1 VEVTANTEQAEAA
14 LDQVAEKVQE
24 TTESTSALGEAAT
37 GALGG
42 MGGLGGA
49 AGGAASGLGATAAAG
64 AGAAA
69 GLFAFAQSA
78 IDAESAG
85 QRFELIAGSLGPEL
99 QTIDVGGLSGDIGD
113 LALQLGSSDEA
124 MLNATASFVTFGEST
139 GASRDEIVQASNDI
153 NALALRAVALNPSL
167 GDAGAVADRM
177 TNALARGG
185 RATTQFGIGLTSA
198 EINARAMADTG
209 KQNAAEL
216 TQFEKAAAGA
226 AIATERLGESMG
238 TDFAAGSQNARTEW
252 NRMTESLGEASEQV
266 GSTMLPAIENITE
279 AVTELATG
287 IANLDLGSALAG
299 LWDIS
304 GPGLFVNGITDAW
317 SAVTGMGNASMQAA
331 GNVTA
336 LPSSLIAAADSTD
349 SFTAAADAA
358 SAAVGGLDARIQGY
372 LTGIFNVPEAE
383 RALRDS
389 FTSLADTLGQ
399 SGRSADDVAV
409 SLQGIVERAAAL
421 GAATGN
427 MTGAVDV
434 AVFGLAGLQAQ
445 GKLSAAQV
453 AEVTSQLES
462 LPGNTEGNVSTPGA
476 PAARSQAQAVA
487 DALLGIPP
495 YTRAV
500 VVVDAVTS
508 GIDAAGRAIAGLRA
522 DAARGITVT
531 TQGVKDSAQLAI
543 ETGAGIGRGGGGVT
557 APVTIVHQTVMPN
570 GDVLAESVFDVDRRL
585 AMAEGYE
592 QP

>member
-1 VEVTANTEQAEAA
+1 MTIRPQTDGFESELASAVSGVGDQEVTLTADADTTAAVDAVESVPDGEVEVTANTDQAEAA
-14 LDQVAEKVQE
+14 LDQVSEKVQE
-24 TTESTSALGEAAT
+24 ATESTSALGEAAT

-85 QRFELIAGSLGPEL
+85 QRFELIAGSLGPQL
-99 QTIDVGGLSGDIGD
+99 QTIDVGGLSGDIGE

-139 GASRDEIVQASNDI
+139 GATSDEIVQASNDI

-167 GDAGAVADRM
+167 GDAGAVAERM

-185 RATTQFGIGLTSA
+185 RATTAFGIGLTSA

-299 LWDIS
+299 LWD
-304 GPGLFVNGITDAW
+304 
-317 SAVTGMGNASMQAA
+317 
-331 GNVTA
+331 
-336 LPSSLIAAADSTD
+336 
-349 SFTAAADAA
+349 
-358 SAAVGGLDARIQGY
+358 
-372 LTGIFNVPEAE
+372 
-383 RALRDS
+383 
-389 FTSLADTLGQ
+389 
-399 SGRSADDVAV
+399 
-409 SLQGIVERAAAL
+409 
-421 GAATGN
+421 
-427 MTGAVDV
+427 
-434 AVFGLAGLQAQ
+434 
-445 GKLSAAQV
+445 
-453 AEVTSQLES
+453 
-462 LPGNTEGNVSTPGA
+462 
-476 PAARSQAQAVA
+476 
-487 DALLGIPP
+487 
-495 YTRAV
+495 
-500 VVVDAVTS
+500 
-508 GIDAAGRAIAGLRA
+508 
-522 DAARGITVT
+522 
-531 TQGVKDSAQLAI
+531 
-543 ETGAGIGRGGGGVT
+543 
-557 APVTIVHQTVMPN
+557 
-570 GDVLAESVFDVDRRL
+570 
-585 AMAEGYE
+585 
-592 QP
+592 